1 MRALAIIAVKEVRD
15 GLRNRWVLAITALLA
30 VLSLSLVFLGSAPV
44 GNVGVSKLAITTV
57 SLSSLS
63 IFLLPLIALLLSY
76 DALVGEIE
84 AGTMLLLLSYPV
96 TRSQVLLGK
105 FIGHAAILL
114 FATVV
119 GYGSAG
125 LAVSL
130 GEPAAAAENWRAFTS
145 MILSSALLGAAFLAL
160 GYLISAS
167 VRQRG
172 AAAGL
177 AVAVWLVFVLLFDL
191 ALLGVLVA
199 DKGQSISASLLNEL
213 LLLNPADAY
222 RLFNLA
228 GLSQASALSGMAG
241 AAAKAGLPRSAL
253 LAVMAAWIGV
263 PLALAGLI
271 FRRREL

>member
-1 MRALAIIAVKEVRD
+1 MRALAIIAAKEVRD
-15 GLRNRWVLAITALLA
+15 GLRNRWVVATTALLA

-44 GNVGVSKLAITTV
+44 GDVGVSKLAITTV

-63 IFLLPLIALLLSY
+63 IFLLPLIALLLAY

-96 TRSQVLLGK
+96 TRGQVLLGK
-105 FIGHAAILL
+105 FIGHATILL

-119 GYGSAG
+119 GYGCAG

-130 GEPAAAAENWRAFTS
+130 GEPATAAENWRAFTS

-167 VRQRG
+167 VRQRA

-228 GLSQASALSGMAG
+228 GVSQASALSGMTG
-241 AAAKAGLPRSAL
+241 AAAKAGLSRPAL
-253 LAVMAAWIGV
+253 LAVMAAWVGV